1 MAAGEIALYGGISSA
16 LQFLHTEDSME
27 RALMQGIAHHA
38 HELSRK
44 LDTERAQKIASE
56 VSKIFNG

>member
-16 LQFLHTEDSME
+16 LKFLRTKDGLE

-44 LDTERAQKIASE
+44 LDTERAEKIASE